1 MYCRLTSTETGEM
14 DGVSTLPHADSLQS
28 NAVSPSKQA
37 ASVAEDLISIKAD
50 EDADNSIPFG
60 LVLPSWLTLTS
71 LLYLSC
77 F

>member
-1 MYCRLTSTETGEM
+1 M
-14 DGVSTLPHADSLQS
+14 DGSSTLQHADSLQC
-28 NAVSPSKQA
+28 NAVSLSKQA

-60 LVLPSWLTLTS
+60 LVPPSWLTLTS
-71 LLYLSC
+71 LLYFSC